1 MLFRHLICAS
11 AFFLASCDG
20 FFAPAAVAQEAN
32 SASARGYI
40 TAVHLPAGFDV
51 NSEHVVLQ
59 PDVSKDNPL
68 RDAVRVG
75 AYVDVI
81 GANNRSTKTVTA
93 DSVLFRDDWDKKL
106 SGFGVIDKILTMGQE
121 PVFRA
126 DGYKIRVISITEVS
140 FKGDLKN
147 LADVGTGIWLKYEG
161 KRDKSGVLI
170 ASKAEFVSAKL
181 SQDEVTFAQ
190 KQNDIPSQGALLDA
204 DGNLQNARAKVRL
217 SDAGGYCGWH
227 RVPADQSLQE
237 KVRRLGM
244 SVIPGYQK
252 QLKDDDP
259 SKIQFR
265 FYVVDEKQIRSEL
278 VCKEGLI
285 LVPTQVVER
294 LRNDD
299 QMAALLADGVAFSL
313 QLQEVRVTTNK
324 SLLISAEVA
333 DDVFLIVDPLDFLI
347 VNTAVAP
354 LAMRPIAVKM
364 QEQRGRIALAL
375 VADAGY
381 DPYQA
386 PEVWRL
392 LAPKSLPKNLNS
404 LKYPDRSGYQLG
416 ILNLQYNAAAPA
428 VGASSAV
435 PASAAQNQ

>member
-1 MLFRHLICAS
+1 
-11 AFFLASCDG
+11 
-20 FFAPAAVAQEAN
+20 
-32 SASARGYI
+32 
-40 TAVHLPAGFDV
+40 
-51 NSEHVVLQ
+51 
-59 PDVSKDNPL
+59 
-68 RDAVRVG
+68 
-75 AYVDVI
+75 
-81 GANNRSTKTVTA
+81 
-93 DSVLFRDDWDKKL
+93 
-106 SGFGVIDKILTMGQE
+106 
-121 PVFRA
+121 
-126 DGYKIRVISITEVS
+126 
-140 FKGDLKN
+140 
-147 LADVGTGIWLKYEG
+147 
-161 KRDKSGVLI
+161 
-170 ASKAEFVSAKL
+170 
-181 SQDEVTFAQ
+181 
-190 KQNDIPSQGALLDA
+190 
-204 DGNLQNARAKVRL
+204 
-217 SDAGGYCGWH
+217 
-227 RVPADQSLQE
+227 LQE